1 MELTN
6 NFIEDYIG
14 KTIMMPDSNNLNAFY
29 KVLELTND
37 KYTLRQLKCDT
48 KLIRKL
54 IDEDCDIVGEVYEA
68 KIFDEYSTG
77 SFIFIDKKSISE
89 YPVIYVP
96 IVQYEI

>member
-6 NFIEDYIG
+6 NLNENYIG

-37 KYTLRQLKCDT
+37 KYTLKQLKCDT

-68 KIFDEYSTG
+68 KVFDEYATDTL
-77 SFIFIDKKSISE
+77 IFIDKKSISE
-89 YPVIYVP
+89 YTVIYVP